1 MSQHDDDFSWSFPL
15 LPGKKGFKT
24 EKKKYETSDCLLVF
38 CYFYANTAPLK
49 QHRMLLM
56 DLKSTSYFK
65 VHNFNFCSLFQVVFI
80 LRILDQAWCVC
91 GE

>member
-1 MSQHDDDFSWSFPL
+1 MGNDFHNDFF
-15 LPGKKGFKT
+15 GKIFVKIFVVCEGLKT
-24 EKKKYETSDCLLVF
+24 EKKRYETNDCLLVF

-65 VHNFNFCSLFQVVFI
+65 VHNFNFC
-80 LRILDQAWCVC
+80 R
-91 GE
+91 